1 MEAIR
6 PHSIHF
12 AARAVLTVF
21 GAALLWWAPASVF
34 GLVVMLIGLICA
46 VSGIAASDMFQSTT
60 DSSSGP
66 PISTTLHSTGTTL
79 Q

>member
-6 PHSIHF
+6 PHALHF
-12 AARAVLTVF
+12 AARAVLTLL
-21 GAALLWWAPASVF
+21 GIALLWWAPASIL
-34 GLVVMLIGLICA
+34 GLVIMLIGLICA

-66 PISTTLHSTGTTL
+66 PISTTLHPTGTTL